1 MIKTL
6 SKTSG
11 RYWVIGGVALILAVV
26 LGANAHLLYVAF
38 SSQPGCAE
46 ATMATG
52 ADGSRQLLQPAKGG
66 C

>member
-1 MIKTL
+1 MLVALGKRA
-6 SKTSG
+6 G
-11 RYWVIGGVALILAVV
+11 RFWVVGGGALILALV

-46 ATMATG
+46 ATVTAG
-52 ADGSRQLLQPAKGG
+52 ADGSRQVLQPAKGG

>member
-6 SKTSG
+6 GKTSG
-11 RYWVIGGVALILAVV
+11 RYWVIGGVALILTLV

-46 ATMATG
+46 ATVTAG
-52 ADGSRQLLQPAKGG
+52 ADGIRQLLQPAKGG

>member
-6 SKTSG
+6 GKTSG
-11 RYWVIGGVALILAVV
+11 RYWVIGGVALILALV

-46 ATMATG
+46 ATVTAG
-52 ADGSRQLLQPAKGG
+52 ADGSRQVLQPAKGG

>member
-6 SKTSG
+6 GKRSG
-11 RYWVIGGVALILAVV
+11 RYWVIGGVALILALV

-46 ATMATG
+46 ATMTVG

>member
-1 MIKTL
+1 MAKRT
-6 SKTSG
+6 KPFG
-11 RYWVIGGVALILAVV
+11 RSWVIGGVALVLALV

-46 ATMATG
+46 ETLKAG
-52 ADGSRQLLQPAKGG
+52 ANGELQALRPAKGG